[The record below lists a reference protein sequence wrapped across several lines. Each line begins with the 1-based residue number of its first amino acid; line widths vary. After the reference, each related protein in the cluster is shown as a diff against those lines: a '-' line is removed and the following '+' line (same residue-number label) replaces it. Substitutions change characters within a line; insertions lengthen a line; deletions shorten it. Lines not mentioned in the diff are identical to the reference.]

1 MSRLFSGLWR
11 HPDFLKLWAG
21 DVVSVFGSQV
31 TALALPLTA
40 ALALDATPAQMGLLG
55 ALAYAPAV
63 LVGLVAGVWIDRL
76 RRRPLMVAADLGRTV
91 VLGLVP
97 LAALLDLLRIELLYA
112 VAFLAGA
119 LGVLFDT
126 ARGAYVP
133 TLVERSELVEANA
146 KLSVTG
152 SAALIAGP
160 GLGGLLIQLLTAPVA
175 VAADALS
182 FLVSALCLG
191 AIRTDEPAPAGGRA
205 SPSLAA
211 EVLAGLRLLLRDPIL
226 RAFTLAAATLDVG
239 WNALMAVYL
248 LYLTREL
255 GQPATTVGL
264 IFGAGSAGALL
275 AGLVADRLARRLGLG
290 PTLVG
295 SQAGIGLG
303 GLLIVLAIAA
313 SAWAVPL
320 LVAAELVQSFAG
332 TVHAVNRGALRQA
345 IVPNHLRGRV
355 GAGGSVVGRGVA
367 TAGLLLGGQLGERLG
382 LAPTMVLGASTG
394 LVSFLWL
401 HRSPVRTLRRVPSG

>member
-1 MSRLFSGLWR
+1 M
-11 HPDFLKLWAG
+11 
-21 DVVSVFGSQV
+21 VSVLGSQV
-31 TALALPLTA
+31 TTLALPLTA

-76 RRRPLMVAADLGRTV
+76 RRRPLMVAADLGRAV

-112 VAFLAGA
+112 VAFFAGA

-126 ARGAYVP
+126 AHGAYVP
-133 TLVERSELVEANA
+133 TLVEGSELVEANA

-191 AIRTDEPAPAGGRA
+191 AIRTDEPAPAGGRP

-303 GLLIVLAIAA
+303 GMLIVLAIAA

-355 GAGGSVVGRGVA
+355 GAGGGVVGLGVA

-401 HRSPVRTLRRVPSG
+401 HRSPVRTLRRVPGG